1 MNDNQSTRVSRFLQ
15 NGINLLTHTSDHR
28 YYIVSVSYILYC
40 KELKNNSLT
49 KNLYRV
55 YLENEIN
62 GVINYLYNHEYSK
75 VLAYFFYFSI

>member
-28 YYIVSVSYILYC
+28 YYIVLVSYILYC

-49 KNLYRV
+49 KNL
-55 YLENEIN
+55 
-62 GVINYLYNHEYSK
+62 
-75 VLAYFFYFSI
+75 